1 MHDDGMSATAFEQP
15 SFMGAP
21 SAGPVRHE
29 SQSKHE
35 ALGSF
40 IFDILQPFEITD
52 APT

>member
-1 MHDDGMSATAFEQP
+1 MSANAFEQP
-15 SFMGAP
+15 SFMGEP
-21 SAGPVRHE
+21 SAPVRHE

-40 IFDILQPFEITD
+40 IFDILQPFEITN

>member
-1 MHDDGMSATAFEQP
+1 MSATSFEQP
-15 SFMGAP
+15 SFMG
-21 SAGPVRHE
+21 SSPVRHE

-40 IFDILQPFEITD
+40 IFDILQPFEITE